1 MHSSKLTVFSN
12 RHLFS
17 LFPLLGKY
25 SVESTKIVTMKQ
37 YFLLIL
43 FCIVSPKLQNKCALL
58 NHSFS

>member
-25 SVESTKIVTMKQ
+25 SVESTKIVTMEQ

-43 FCIVSPKLQNKCALL
+43 LLNKCALL